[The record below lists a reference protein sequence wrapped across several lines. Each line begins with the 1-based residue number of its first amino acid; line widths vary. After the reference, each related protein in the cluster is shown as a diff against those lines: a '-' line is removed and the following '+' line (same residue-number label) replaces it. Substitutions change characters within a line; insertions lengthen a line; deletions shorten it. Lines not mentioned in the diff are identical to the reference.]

1 MSTFGPS
8 FEEKHDGE
16 RINEQRARILA
27 LMLDGE
33 WRTLTEI
40 EARTTDP
47 QASISAQLR
56 HLRKDRFGAYT
67 VERRTKGDRKNGLY
81 EYRLLP
87 PRKYAVVSKPC
98 PRCGGCGS
106 IDSRVYEDA

>member
-1 MSTFGPS
+1 MSTFGPA
-8 FEEKHDGE
+8 FVEKHDGE

-27 LMLDGE
+27 LMNDGQ
-33 WRTLTEI
+33 WRTLAEI
-40 EARTTDP
+40 ETKTGDP

-56 HLRKDRFGAYT
+56 HLRKDRFGAYI
-67 VERRTKGDRKNGLY
+67 VERQARGDRKNGLY
-81 EYRLLP
+81 EYRVLP

-106 IDSRVYEDA
+106 IEARVYEDA